1 MKKKN
6 LLVLLGIGAA
16 LYMLS
21 QQQQQTI
28 LPPPMV
34 GPPAPNPVPVPTT
47 KMSRTPYVSGA
58 PRVVR
63 RGRGF
68 PLTNI

>member
-21 QQQQQTI
+21 QQQQTI

-34 GPPAPNPVPVPTT
+34 GPPAPNPVPVPTA